1 MRAQVSTGQSIRN
14 FRKNG
19 TARTAVGFGGV
30 PITGRA
36 TRVSILPV
44 VMALVFLMPLPLLAA
59 GIDDL
64 AGIDGALQ
72 LREQGWKQLQNL
84 PELLE
89 FLGAVALAGVLTA
102 SIAYHPVILSERRSA
117 DNYQEPRTL
126 FMFGLIGLLVG
137 FMVMHHGYLIGFV
150 IFGLGGLMRFK
161 TDTGDIGDTRRL
173 ILVTLISLS
182 VGLNLPVMAVFG
194 TACAWAII
202 WFLGRWTHITLEVQF
217 ESGKLQKLNMDIL
230 RDLLRE
236 RGFEVIS
243 GSKQRFKSS
252 ADYLLVV
259 EGGTGRNAL
268 LREMTSISAGK
279 LHGISDW
286 HID

>member
-1 MRAQVSTGQSIRN
+1 M
-14 FRKNG
+14 
-19 TARTAVGFGGV
+19 
-30 PITGRA
+30 PIFGRA
-36 TRVSILPV
+36 PRVSNLPV
-44 VMALVFLMPLPLLAA
+44 VLALVFLMPSALFAA

-64 AGIDGALQ
+64 AAVDGAFQ
-72 LREQGWKQLQNL
+72 LREQGWQQLQNL

-89 FLGAVALAGVLTA
+89 FLGAVALAGALIA
-102 SIAYHPVILSERRSA
+102 SIAYHPVIRSERSTA
-117 DNYQEPRTL
+117 DDYHEPRTL

-182 VGLNLPVMAVFG
+182 VGLNLPVMAVIG

-202 WFLGRWTHITLEVQF
+202 WFLGRRTHVTLEVQF
-217 ESGKLQKLNMDIL
+217 ESGKQQKLNMDIL

-236 RGFEVIS
+236 RGFHVVS
-243 GSKQRFKSS
+243 ASKQRFKSN

-259 EGGTGRNAL
+259 EGGIGRNAL
-268 LREMTSISAGK
+268 QREMTSISAGK

-286 HID
+286 HVD